1 MIKFIDTIMIVIS
14 IINILILIIGL
25 GIGLKKRTLFVLTL
39 YIAFISIVEI
49 LSLFEVSSMTLFSL
63 SYYIHVAFLVFY
75 FSEYHLKVRKK
86 VSLLLLL
93 VLLFPMIYILTT
105 NADPISYE
113 SYDRLFYSL
122 CIVVLALSMLV
133 KYYSQKL
140 NSTPYLVSFLLMML
154 LYFSLDFVIALS
166 TNYLINEHLSIVGWV
181 WLFRVL
187 CISAFYIALI
197 LFSIHHMSRKT
208 KT

>member
-197 LFSIHHMSRKT
+197 LFSIHHMPRKT

>member
-1 MIKFIDTIMIVIS
+1 MIKFIDTIMIAIA
-14 IINILILIIGL
+14 IINILVLVFGLIVS
-25 GIGLKKRTLFVLTL
+25 LKKKTLFVLTL
-39 YIAFISIVEI
+39 YIAFISIIEI
-49 LSLFEVSSMTLFSL
+49 LSLFEINSMTLFSL

-86 VSLLLLL
+86 VSFLLLLA
-93 VLLFPMIYILTT
+93 LLFPMIYILTT
-105 NADPISYE
+105 NADSISYE

-154 LYFSLDFVIALS
+154 LYFSLDFVIALTS
-166 TNYLINEHLSIVGWV
+166 NYLINEHLSIVGWV

-187 CISAFYIALI
+187 CISAFYIVLI
-197 LFSIHHMSRKT
+197 LFTVHHTFPKIKT
-208 KT
+208 